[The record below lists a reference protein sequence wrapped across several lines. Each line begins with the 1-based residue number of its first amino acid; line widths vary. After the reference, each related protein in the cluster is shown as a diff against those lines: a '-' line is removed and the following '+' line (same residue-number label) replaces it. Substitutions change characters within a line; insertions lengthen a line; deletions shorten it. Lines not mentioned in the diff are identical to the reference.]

1 MNARWEDGWLKIP
14 YSGPENAVIEIG
26 LGRVY
31 RAAYRD
37 WDAAGTRVVQIQIPA
52 GQVPAQ
58 VTIRVNGQPYGSY
71 LVMRSAP

>member
-1 MNARWEDGWLKIP
+1 MG
-14 YSGPENAVIEIG
+14 G
-26 LGRVY
+26 VY

-37 WDAAGTRVVQIQIPA
+37 WDGAGTRVVQIQIPA